1 VTRAFLLFTRI
12 CKKAPRH
19 SLKIFALFLVIS
31 TTRVFAMEKAG
42 EVVPP
47 ELWSHIL
54 TFVEDFADVTVLK
67 SVNKLFHVALRPKDP
82 FLILANRLPTI
93 SPGKLIEFQVSKKSL
108 FNNRLYRLLAVRK
121 FFKKFDRSYSSISR
135 SELFAM

>member
-1 VTRAFLLFTRI
+1 
-12 CKKAPRH
+12 
-19 SLKIFALFLVIS
+19 
-31 TTRVFAMEKAG
+31 MEKEAG

-47 ELWSHIL
+47 ELWIHIL

-93 SPGKLIEFQVSKKSL
+93 APGKLNISSVEKSL
-108 FNNRLYRLLAVRK
+108 FNNRLYRLLEVRK
-121 FFKKFDRSYSSISR
+121 FFMKFDRSYSSISR